1 MPPWCDPWQT
11 AAQIDILVSDNT
23 STEGIPSASYRP
35 SNNMAPVRTEQCL
48 TKAFAY
54 ITPKHQLNP
63 PTHTLSL
70 VTSISIFLKKKE
82 GGGRWRLQKETP
94 YMWGGEL
101 LTDTGVVKNL
111 SWLHGKT
118 QGQRL
123 PFPVCLN
130 AWLCWE
136 RCLLL
141 SEEDVWQLLRPGHD
155 LGKILSS
162 HHSSCAQDCLYLST
176 HKLQPIAFKC
186 FIQLLLHIHPSQD
199 KKTILTI
206 RQNPYHKESSSNE
219 MFWWWVYYKHHSCH

>member
-1 MPPWCDPWQT
+1 MTHGKQQHRSTFLYQTTPAPKVSPQLLIDLQTTWPQWELSSVWRKHLHTLHPNINWTPPHTHSLSLP
-11 AAQIDILVSDNT
+11 
-23 STEGIPSASYRP
+23 PSAS
-35 SNNMAPVRTEQCL
+35 S
-48 TKAFAY
+48 
-54 ITPKHQLNP
+54 
-63 PTHTLSL
+63 
-70 VTSISIFLKKKE
+70 LKKKE